1 MKSLLKVGFTQ
12 KVIILLETKNLT
24 KSFGG
29 LVAVSDVDFHV
40 GEGEIVGLVGPNGA
54 GKSTLLNLISGV
66 YKPDSGSITFDGND
80 ITKMPPFKVCKLG
93 ITKTF
98 QLIHSFPEMTA
109 LENVMVGALFG
120 DKDNGNMKSAE
131 TKAIELLEFIGF
143 PKDKTHL
150 PVKNLNLMELKY
162 IQLARALSTNPK
174 LILLDEVTTGLN
186 PKESLQAIELIK
198 KMRDN
203 GTSVLMVEHIMRIIM
218 GVSDRIVV
226 LDYGKKIADGTPE
239 EIANNETVIESYLG
253 EKYIF

>member
-1 MKSLLKVGFTQ
+1 
-12 KVIILLETKNLT
+12 
-24 KSFGG
+24 
-29 LVAVSDVDFHV
+29 
-40 GEGEIVGLVGPNGA
+40 
-54 GKSTLLNLISGV
+54 
-66 YKPDSGSITFDGND
+66 
-80 ITKMPPFKVCKLG
+80 MPPFKVCKLG

-120 DKDNGNMKSAE
+120 DEDNGNIKDAKH
-131 TKAIELLEFIGF
+131 KAIELLRFIGF
-143 PKDKTHL
+143 SKDKIHL

-203 GTSVLMVEHIMRIIM
+203 GTSVLMVEHIMRVIM

-239 EIANNETVIESYLG
+239 EIANDEKVIESYLG

>member
-1 MKSLLKVGFTQ
+1 
-12 KVIILLETKNLT
+12 
-24 KSFGG
+24 
-29 LVAVSDVDFHV
+29 
-40 GEGEIVGLVGPNGA
+40 
-54 GKSTLLNLISGV
+54 
-66 YKPDSGSITFDGND
+66 
-80 ITKMPPFKVCKLG
+80 MPPFKVCKLG

-120 DKDNGNMKSAE
+120 DEDNGNMKGAQN
-131 TKAIELLEFIGF
+131 KAIELLQFIGF
-143 PKDKTHL
+143 SKDKIHL

-203 GTSVLMVEHIMRIIM
+203 GTSVLMVEHIMRVIM

>member
-1 MKSLLKVGFTQ
+1 M
-12 KVIILLETKNLT
+12 IILLQAFNLT
-24 KSFGG
+24 KHFGG
-29 LVAVSDVDFHV
+29 LMAVSSVDIHV
-40 GEGEIVGLVGPNGA
+40 VEGEIVGLVGPNGA
-54 GKSTLLNLISGV
+54 GKSTLLNLISGI
-66 YKPDSGSITFDGND
+66 YRPDSGSIVFNGID
-80 ITKMPPFKVCKLG
+80 ITGMPPFKVCKLG

-120 DKDNGNMKSAE
+120 DKDNGTMKGARD
-131 TKAIELLEFIGF
+131 KAFELLRFIGF
-143 PKDKTHL
+143 SSDKIHL

-162 IQLARALSTNPK
+162 IQLARALSTNPR

-186 PKESLQAIELIK
+186 PTESLQAIELIK

-203 GTSVLMVEHIMRIIM
+203 GTSVLMVEHIMRVIM

>member
-1 MKSLLKVGFTQ
+1 MV
-12 KVIILLETKNLT
+12 ILLDINNLT

-29 LVAVSDVDFHV
+29 LVAVNDVNLHI

-66 YKPDSGSITFDGND
+66 YRPDRGSIVFMGTD
-80 ITKMPPFKVCKLG
+80 ITNAPSHKVCKLG

-98 QLIHSFPEMTA
+98 QLVHSFPEMTA

-120 DKDNGNMKSAE
+120 DPDNGNMNTAKE
-131 TKAIELLEFIGF
+131 KATELLQFVGF
-143 PKDKTHL
+143 SRDKVHL

-162 IQLARALSTNPK
+162 IQLARALATNPK
-174 LILLDEVTTGLN
+174 LILLDEITTGLN
-186 PKESLQAIELIK
+186 PTESQVAVELIK
-198 KMRDN
+198 KLRS
-203 GTSVLMVEHIMRIIM
+203 GGISILLVEHIMRVIM

-226 LDYGKKIADGTPE
+226 LDYGEKIADGTPE
-239 EIANNETVIESYLG
+239 EVANNEKVIESYLG

>member
-1 MKSLLKVGFTQ
+1 M
-12 KVIILLETKNLT
+12 IILLETKNIT

-29 LVAVSDVDFHV
+29 LTAVSNVDFHV
-40 GEGEIVGLVGPNGA
+40 DKGEIVGLVGPNGA

-66 YKPDSGSITFDGND
+66 YKPDSGSITFNGKD

-98 QLIHSFPEMTA
+98 QLIHSFPEMTS

-120 DKDNGNMKSAE
+120 DTDNKSMKDAE
-131 TKAIELLEFIGF
+131 NKAIELLDFIGF
-143 PKDKTHL
+143 PKDKIYQ

-218 GVSDRIVV
+218 NVSDRIVV

>member
-1 MKSLLKVGFTQ
+1 
-12 KVIILLETKNLT
+12 
-24 KSFGG
+24 
-29 LVAVSDVDFHV
+29 
-40 GEGEIVGLVGPNGA
+40 
-54 GKSTLLNLISGV
+54 
-66 YKPDSGSITFDGND
+66 
-80 ITKMPPFKVCKLG
+80 MPPFKVCKMG

-120 DKDNGNMKSAE
+120 DVDNGNVKEAQH
-131 TKAIELLEFIGF
+131 KAIELLRFIGF
-143 PKDKTHL
+143 SKDKINL

-203 GTSVLMVEHIMRIIM
+203 GTSVLMVEHIMRVIM

-239 EIANNETVIESYLG
+239 EIANDEKVIESYLG

>member
-1 MKSLLKVGFTQ
+1 MTLLDVN
-12 KVIILLETKNLT
+12 NLT

-29 LVAVSDVDFHV
+29 LMAVKDVDLRV
-40 GEGEIVGLVGPNGA
+40 GQGEIVGLVGPNGA

-66 YKPDSGSITFDGND
+66 YRPDTGSIMFNGTD
-80 ITKMPPFKVCKLG
+80 ITRIPSYKVCKLG

-98 QLIHSFPEMTA
+98 QLVHSFPEMTA

-120 DKDNGNMKSAE
+120 DVDNGNMNAAKQ
-131 TKAIELLEFIGF
+131 KALELLQFVGF
-143 PKDKTHL
+143 SRKKIYQ

-162 IQLARALSTNPK
+162 IQLARALATNPR
-174 LILLDEVTTGLN
+174 LILLDEITTGLN
-186 PKESLQAIELIK
+186 PTENQQAIDLIK
-198 KMRDN
+198 KMRSN
-203 GTSVLMVEHIMRIIM
+203 GISVLMVEHIMRVIM

-226 LDYGKKIADGTPE
+226 LDYGEKIADGTPE

>member
-1 MKSLLKVGFTQ
+1 M
-12 KVIILLETKNLT
+12 IILLQATNLT
-24 KSFGG
+24 KTFGG
-29 LVAVSDVDFHV
+29 LVAVSNVDIHV
-40 GEGEIVGLVGPNGA
+40 GQGEIVGLVGPNGA
-54 GKSTLLNLISGV
+54 GKSTLLNLISGI
-66 YKPDSGSITFDGND
+66 YRPDSGSIIFNNND

-120 DKDNGNMKSAE
+120 DVDNGNLKDAQH
-131 TKAIELLEFIGF
+131 KAIELLKFIGF
-143 PKDKTHL
+143 SKDKIHL

-203 GTSVLMVEHIMRIIM
+203 GTSVLMVEHIMRVIM

-239 EIANNETVIESYLG
+239 EIANDEKVIESYLG

>member
-1 MKSLLKVGFTQ
+1 M
-12 KVIILLETKNLT
+12 LETKNLT

-40 GEGEIVGLVGPNGA
+40 GEKEIVGLVGPNGA

-66 YKPDSGSITFDGND
+66 YRPDSGSITFDGKD
-80 ITKMPPFKVCKLG
+80 ITKLPPFKVCKLG

-120 DKDNGNMKSAE
+120 DSDNGNMKDAE
-131 TKAIELLEFIGF
+131 IKAIELLEFIGF
-143 PKDKTHL
+143 PQNKIHL

-198 KMRDN
+198 KMRKN
-203 GTSVLMVEHIMRIIM
+203 GISVLMVEHIMRIIM

-239 EIANNETVIESYLG
+239 EIANDETVIESYLG

>member
-1 MKSLLKVGFTQ
+1 M
-12 KVIILLETKNLT
+12 LETKNLT

-40 GEGEIVGLVGPNGA
+40 GEKEIVGLVGPNGA

-66 YKPDSGSITFDGND
+66 YRPDSGSITFDGKD

-120 DKDNGNMKSAE
+120 DADNGNMKDAE

-143 PKDKTHL
+143 PQNKINL

-186 PKESLQAIELIK
+186 PKERLQAIELIK

-239 EIANNETVIESYLG
+239 EIANDETVIESYLG